1 MSIFDQSIFNTSI
14 SFSIFRLYENSVDLF
29 RNVAK
34 LIDHLEIFFLKSVVR
49 ELSQELN
56 NEDLAFDQGKLFSEA
71 RSGTCTEI
79 GKHKGMSL

>member
-1 MSIFDQSIFNTSI
+1 MSLI
-14 SFSIFRLYENSVDLF
+14 SFSIFLLYENSVDLF

-34 LIDHLEIFFLKSVVR
+34 LVDHLEVFFLKSVIR

-56 NEDLAFDQGKLFSEA
+56 DENFAFDQGKLFSETG
-71 RSGTCTEI
+71 SGTCTEI